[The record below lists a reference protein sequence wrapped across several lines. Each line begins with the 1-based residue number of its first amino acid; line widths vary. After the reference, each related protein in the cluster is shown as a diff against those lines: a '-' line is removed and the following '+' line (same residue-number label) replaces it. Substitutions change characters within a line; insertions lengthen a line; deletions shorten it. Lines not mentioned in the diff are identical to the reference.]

1 MRVALVHDWLDVW
14 GGGEAVLAGLVQLFP
29 NADVFT
35 LVDFLSADEHRRL
48 GVPRTVT
55 SPLQRLPAAR
65 RWFRYAAALRPQI
78 IERFDLSGYDLVISD
93 SHAVAKGARTRPGQL
108 HVCYCHT
115 PARFA
120 WSMEGIYADRAT
132 EGSAWR
138 RPLVRR
144 ALARFRD
151 WDCRAN
157 SRINRFI
164 ANSRYTSAAIARC
177 YGRDAAVVYPPV
189 DIGRFAAAGQHAAG
203 EPAGDAY
210 VTVSRLVPYKRIEI
224 LVEAFRDLPA
234 RKLLVIGDG
243 PERARLAARS
253 APNVEFAGRLDDAA
267 VARHVAQSRAFLF
280 AAEEDFGIAPIEA
293 QAAGTPVIAFAR
305 GGVFETVRGL
315 GDSEPTGVFFD
326 AQSPGAV
333 CAAVLAFEAQARRI
347 TRAACRENAARY
359 STARFHAEILKE
371 IDTARARPTHAKPL
385 PGTA

>member
-29 NADVFT
+29 DADVFA
-35 LVDFLSADEHRRL
+35 LVDFLSDDEHRRL
-48 GVPRTVT
+48 GATRIVT
-55 SPLQRLPAAR
+55 SPLRHFPGAR
-65 RWFRYAAALRPQI
+65 RWFRYAAALRPEI
-78 IERFDLSGYDLVISD
+78 VERFDLSDYDLVISD
-93 SHAVAKGARTRPGQL
+93 SHAVAKGARTEPGQL

-120 WSMEGIYADRAT
+120 WSMEDIYAGRAT
-132 EGSAWR
+132 EGAAWR

-144 ALARFRD
+144 ALARFRE

-157 SRINRFI
+157 ARIDRFV
-164 ANSRYTSAAIARC
+164 ANSRYTRAGIERC
-177 YGRDAAVVYPPV
+177 YGREAAVVYPPV
-189 DIGRFAAAGQHAAG
+189 DVERFAAAGRRAEG
-203 EPAGDAY
+203 EPAGDTY
-210 VTVSRLVPYKRIEI
+210 VTVSRLVPYKRIDV
-224 LVEAFRDLPA
+224 LVEAFRDLPT
-234 RKLLVIGDG
+234 RRLLVIGDG

-305 GGVFETVRGL
+305 GGVLETVRGL
-315 GDSEPTGVFFD
+315 DDPAPTGAFFD

-333 CAAVLAFEAQARRI
+333 RAAVLAFDAQAPRI
-347 TRAACRENAARY
+347 TRAACRENAATY
-359 STARFHAEILKE
+359 STARFHAGILHEIAIARGLPAR
-371 IDTARARPTHAKPL
+371 TARLHGAA
-385 PGTA
+385 